1 MGHSSSAWF
10 LLITIHLL
18 IPSYHNIMHTIIQ
31 MHYLKIIFQYCQN
44 EEELGGYA
52 LNNLQNEFTVADFFV
67 NRGNVILHFKL

>member
-1 MGHSSSAWF
+1 
-10 LLITIHLL
+10 
-18 IPSYHNIMHTIIQ
+18 